1 MKQRTRRTLHNT
13 ACPPGRRDL
22 HTVLCQ
28 GAGQQR
34 GTTCRAGKR
43 KWSAGKRTRPRR
55 PEEYSCRN
63 HSCSTPGA
71 QGRSP
76 CGSGAV
82 QAALSRPYLVSGVNG
97 TLRVLRFGQR
107 VDFGKGAGGKF
118 PQIRLHERQR
128 GVDVADKLLLAA
140 IKAPPFGYK
149 KTRHIGRAK

>member
-1 MKQRTRRTLHNT
+1 MVCGQNALVPVVQKNT
-13 ACPPGRRDL
+13 VAAIIVAALPAHKGVHPAALG
-22 HTVLCQ
+22 
-28 GAGQQR
+28 
-34 GTTCRAGKR
+34 
-43 KWSAGKRTRPRR
+43 
-55 PEEYSCRN
+55 
-63 HSCSTPGA
+63 
-71 QGRSP
+71 
-76 CGSGAV
+76 V